1 MSCLL
6 LLSKQLSSAGFNSIQ
21 SKNDIMSYA
30 KRGKIKNEITFEI
43 LKQKELQEEY
53 THITSESIV
62 LRIII
67 TKFT

>member
-43 LKQKELQEEY
+43 LKQNEL
-53 THITSESIV
+53 
-62 LRIII
+62 
-67 TKFT
+67 